1 MSIILII
8 LYVTFMFNWQK
19 QVYASHHFT
28 GAWQPMI
35 GILSIF
41 AIVGRLFNLY
51 ILIRYGLNTSS
62 VIKPVILFVI
72 GIIGWFLLSTIFNAI
87 IRIKETSN
95 MTDNAKSSNH
105 MRTSIILYRMDVFS
119 TSVGVIA
126 MIINPVLG
134 IILLNLIR

>member
-28 GAWQPMI
+28 GAWQPMK

-105 MRTSIILYRMDVFS
+105 MRTSIIVYRMDVLS